1 MGMKFRIKRY
11 RNRKLYDMELKK
23 YTSLAEIQ
31 EAIKRDIT
39 VEVFNFDGDDITKET
54 MIKILSR
61 VENLSTDDLFYLIK
75 QG

>member
-1 MGMKFRIKRY
+1 MKFRIKRY